1 MTFVFG
7 LQTLQSKDF
16 SKIHQLKGLK
26 PKNNSHMNFLWMLW
40 FDENSI
46 STVHTHIY
54 IWRSSSKVI
63 FNPLTA
69 GPSSIFH
76 PVSRQGRK
84 IERFLSRWLQLGFFW
99 GKHHLWFWS
108 IYFSVLGILVAD
120 QLDETTGLHR
130 RSHWELGI
138 LNQNFSVFAI
148 FSN

>member
-1 MTFVFG
+1 MGALHVCDTFSSPGAAAAGSQYIRYTFCQITTFIKVFVAFFW

-84 IERFLSRWLQLGFFW
+84 IERFLSRWLQLGVFW
-99 GKHHLWFWS
+99 GGS
-108 IYFSVLGILVAD
+108 
-120 QLDETTGLHR
+120 TTYGFDLFT
-130 RSHWELGI
+130 SL
-138 LNQNFSVFAI
+138 S
-148 FSN
+148 